1 MNDDLVDLNLVAG
14 TNISLSR
21 VGETVV
27 VDCTYDDSTILADIE
42 AIQTEIGGI
51 GEALDKINGEEVGD

>member
-21 VGETVV
+21 VGENVV
-27 VDCTYDDSTILADIE
+27 VDCTYDDTDIVADIE
-42 AIQTEIGGI
+42 EIQEEIGAI
-51 GEALDKINGEEVGD
+51 GETLDEINGEEVGD